1 MASTSTPAT
10 GSRSA
15 RKLPRRVADE
25 SPSPDDSSET
35 QRHRRGLRFRKRD
48 DYAVELFKEAQANL
62 QDVARVDRILLEL
75 GRFYNPLLDGP
86 IVDLATRRRI
96 VELLQSSRAEE
107 ARRLLDERLASYA
120 RVEEGG

>member
-1 MASTSTPAT
+1 M
-10 GSRSA
+10 
-15 RKLPRRVADE
+15 PRRVADE